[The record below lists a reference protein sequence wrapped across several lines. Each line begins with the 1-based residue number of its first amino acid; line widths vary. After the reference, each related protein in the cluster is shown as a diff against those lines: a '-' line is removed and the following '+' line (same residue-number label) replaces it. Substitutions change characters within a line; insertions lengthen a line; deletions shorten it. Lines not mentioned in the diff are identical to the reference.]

1 MSEKDKA
8 AGRAIA
14 NALQHLP
21 DDRKNY
27 FFGFADGV
35 EAAVNAQKKEGEET
49 KDGKADRDA
58 VAGEGR

>member
-14 NALQHLP
+14 NALKHLP

-35 EAAVNAQKKEGEET
+35 EAAVNAQKKEKE
-49 KDGKADRDA
+49 DDDAQVDRDDGP
-58 VAGEGR
+58 GEGR

>member
-14 NALQHLP
+14 NALKHLP

-35 EAAVNAQKKEGEET
+35 EAAVNAQKKEKEDDDAEVDRN
-49 KDGKADRDA
+49 DGT
-58 VAGEGR
+58 GEGG

>member
-14 NALQHLP
+14 NALKHLP

-35 EAAVNAQKKEGEET
+35 EAAVNAQKKEKEDDDAE
-49 KDGKADRDA
+49 ADRNDGT
-58 VAGEGR
+58 GEGG

>member
-14 NALQHLP
+14 NALKHLP

-35 EAAVNAQKKEGEET
+35 EAAVNAKKKEKEDEDAQVDRN
-49 KDGKADRDA
+49 DGT
-58 VAGEGR
+58 GEGS